1 MVLSL
6 ASLKRRSRENPRP
19 KWLFEVDLE
28 LNCLF
33 NKLETKVSKD
43 KELFKKSKYNSY
55 LERVNGESNSALF
68 KDGINGTEA
77 DCMIELSPWRSNR
90 SGDESL
96 LFSVTASEFKHN
108 EWLLFSSSVAFVE
121 TTLISLGIEYSRL
134 VVLIGGELELG
145 ITCLDRYF
153 CACDRICVNDLDGN
167 YRGMRISQIFTNS
180 WIFFQFFPYCCK
192 ALTNVLCSYSSHFP
206 ID

>member
-1 MVLSL
+1 MQQ
-6 ASLKRRSRENPRP
+6 
-19 KWLFEVDLE
+19 
-28 LNCLF
+28 
-33 NKLETKVSKD
+33 
-43 KELFKKSKYNSY
+43 NSY
-55 LERVNGESNSALF
+55 PERVNGESNSALF

-108 EWLLFSSSVAFVE
+108 EWLFSSSVLLVE
-121 TTLISLGIEYSRL
+121 TTLVLLGIESSRL
-134 VVLIGGELELG
+134 VLFNGGKSELG

-167 YRGMRISQIFTNS
+167 YRGMQISQIFTIW
-180 WIFFQFFPYCCK
+180 WIFFQSFPYCCK

-206 ID
+206 IDYSRSPWSEEPTLLL